1 MSKSQ
6 RPAIENPLAS
16 LGLDEIVRGITS
28 ETDEAR
34 MPVKQETP
42 AVDNNETN
50 LFATSTA
57 DDASAEKQEEVIIA
71 TETDSKV
78 AVTGNPT
85 DEKAIVDV
93 EAAGTMVAAE
103 DSGVRRLSRSRK
115 NTKKILE
122 ENLSKYTR
130 LSEQGV
136 AIWLPKEVKKKLE
149 LIRVNAKR
157 TIPLRALAAAIITAY
172 LAENDDIIS
181 EL

>member
-28 ETDEAR
+28 ETDEVR
-34 MPVKQETP
+34 MPAKQETP
-42 AVDNNETN
+42 AADINEAN
-50 LFATSTA
+50 LFASSAA
-57 DDASAEKQEEVIIA
+57 DGAPAEKQEEENIA
-71 TETDSKV
+71 TETDSSEAV
-78 AVTGNPT
+78 ADNPHA
-85 DEKAIVDV
+85 EKAAVDT
-93 EAAGTMVAAE
+93 ETAGTMVAAE
-103 DSGVRRLSRSRK
+103 DSGVRRQSRSRK

-130 LSEQGV
+130 LGEQGV
-136 AIWLPKEVKKKLE
+136 AIWMPKEVKKKLE